1 MLSSLFYMPCELHPR
16 KMVIVYVTFS
26 RLNES
31 NFDNCSQLE
40 PKKRN
45 AEIKNANRS
54 AENENC
60 NLKQK
65 IVHYDRKLRF
75 PNEIPSTLR
84 VIWCFVKYL
93 VFQSE
98 IPVFAQFTRYLLRKS
113 QFSFGKS
120 GICTFVTIAC
130 HAYSG
135 HFILPYNIR
144 NRPTC
149 LKGLEI
155 YMQSVYSWHKN
166 GMFF

>member
-16 KMVIVYVTFS
+16 KMVIVYVTFFG
-26 RLNES
+26 LNEA

-45 AEIKNANRS
+45 AEIKNANRN

-84 VIWCFVKYL
+84 VICV
-93 VFQSE
+93 S
-98 IPVFAQFTRYLLRKS
+98 
-113 QFSFGKS
+113 
-120 GICTFVTIAC
+120 
-130 HAYSG
+130 
-135 HFILPYNIR
+135 
-144 NRPTC
+144 
-149 LKGLEI
+149 
-155 YMQSVYSWHKN
+155 
-166 GMFF
+166 